1 MLEKYVS
8 NKLYNKYNPKLI
20 KEIFDRGKLEPS
32 VAVNDE
38 TALGIASRLIIR
50 EILLGDITKDTLYL
64 YMGIPKNSSLYMFAS
79 NVLRKENSYPLSDE
93 VLLTKRQASLN
104 TQSGLFLYYFPEG
117 AEKTMSSFQEQ
128 SANNAKKET
137 VYSDVDE
144 LGITQGQKDVIKS
157 IYNAGGSLEE
167 ALKETHQKEK
177 LLAEKSDKESNKEDK
192 EEDKEQKKDPE

>member
-38 TALGIASRLIIR
+38 TALDIASRLIIR
-50 EILLGDITKDTLYL
+50 EILLGNITKDTLYL
-64 YMGIPKNSSLYMFAS
+64 YMGIPKNSSLYIFAS
-79 NVLRKENSYPLSDE
+79 NVLNKENSHPLSNE
-93 VLLTKRQASLN
+93 VLLTKRQSSLN
-104 TQSGLFLYYFPEG
+104 TQSGLFLYYFPDG
-117 AEKTMSSFQEQ
+117 TEKTMSSFQEQ

-137 VYSDVDE
+137 VYSDVDK
-144 LGITQGQKDVIKS
+144 LGITQDQKDVIKS

-177 LLAEKSDKESNKEDK
+177 LLAEKSDKEENN
-192 EEDKEQKKDPE
+192 QKKDPK

>member
-20 KEIFDRGKLEPS
+20 KKLFDRGKLEPS

-50 EILLGDITKDTLYL
+50 EILLGNITKDTLYL

-79 NVLRKENSYPLSDE
+79 NVLNKENSYPLSDE

-104 TQSGLFLYYFPEG
+104 TQSGLFLYYFPDG
-117 AEKTMSSFQEQ
+117 TEKTMSSFQEQ
-128 SANNAKKET
+128 SENNAKKET

-144 LGITQGQKDVIKS
+144 LGITQDQKDVIKN

-177 LLAEKSDKESNKEDK
+177 MMAESGGES
-192 EEDKEQKKDPE
+192 DKEQKKDPE

>member
-20 KEIFDRGKLEPS
+20 KKLFDRGKLEPS

-50 EILLGDITKDTLYL
+50 EILLGNITKDTLYL
-64 YMGIPKNSSLYMFAS
+64 YMGIPKDSSLYMFAS
-79 NVLRKENSYPLSDE
+79 NVLNKENSYPLSDE

-117 AEKTMSSFQEQ
+117 TEKTMSSFQEQ
-128 SANNAKKET
+128 SENNAKKEK

-144 LGITQGQKDVIKS
+144 LGITQDQKDVIKN

-177 LLAEKSDKESNKEDK
+177 MLAENDGET
-192 EEDKEQKKDPE
+192 DKEQKKDPE

>member
-1 MLEKYVS
+1 MLENYVS

-20 KEIFDRGKLEPS
+20 KKLFNRGKMEPS

-50 EILLGDITKDTLYL
+50 EILLGNITKDTLYL
-64 YMGIPKNSSLYMFAS
+64 YMGIPKDSSLYLFAG
-79 NVLRKENSYPLSDE
+79 NVLNKEDSYPLSNE
-93 VLLTKRQASLN
+93 ILLTKRQASLN

-117 AEKTMSSFQEQ
+117 AEKTMSSFQKQ
-128 SANNAKKET
+128 SEKNATKET
-137 VYSDVDE
+137 VYSDVDG
-144 LGITQGQKDVIKS
+144 LGITQDQKDVIKN

-192 EEDKEQKKDPE
+192 EQKKDPE

>member
-20 KEIFDRGKLEPS
+20 KKLFDRGKLEPS

-50 EILLGDITKDTLYL
+50 EILLGNITKDTLYL

-79 NVLRKENSYPLSDE
+79 NVLNKENSYPLSDE

-104 TQSGLFLYYFPEG
+104 TQSGLFLYYFPDG
-117 AEKTMSSFQEQ
+117 TEKTMSSFQEQ
-128 SANNAKKET
+128 SENNAKKET

-144 LGITQGQKDVIKS
+144 LGITQDQKDVIKN

-177 LLAEKSDKESNKEDK
+177 MLAESGGET
-192 EEDKEQKKDPE
+192 DKEQKKDPE

>member
-1 MLEKYVS
+1 MLENYVS

-20 KEIFDRGKLEPS
+20 KKLFNRGKMEPS
-32 VAVNDE
+32 VAVNDK

-50 EILLGDITKDTLYL
+50 EILLGNITKDTLYL
-64 YMGIPKNSSLYMFAS
+64 YMGIPKDSSLYIFAS
-79 NVLRKENSYPLSDE
+79 NVLSKENSYSLSDE

-117 AEKTMSSFQEQ
+117 TEKTMSSFQEQ
-128 SANNAKKET
+128 SENNAKKEK

-144 LGITQGQKDVIKS
+144 LGITQDQKDVIKN

-177 LLAEKSDKESNKEDK
+177 MLAENDGET
-192 EEDKEQKKDPE
+192 DKEQKKDPE

>member
-20 KEIFDRGKLEPS
+20 KKLFDRGKLEPS

-50 EILLGDITKDTLYL
+50 EILLGNITKDTLYL

-79 NVLRKENSYPLSDE
+79 NVLNKENSYPLSDE

-104 TQSGLFLYYFPEG
+104 TQSGLFLYYFPDG
-117 AEKTMSSFQEQ
+117 TEKTMSSFQEQ
-128 SANNAKKET
+128 SENNAKKET

-144 LGITQGQKDVIKS
+144 LGITQDQKDVIKN

-177 LLAEKSDKESNKEDK
+177 MLTESGGET
-192 EEDKEQKKDPE
+192 DKEQKKDPE

>member
-1 MLEKYVS
+1 MLENYVS

-20 KEIFDRGKLEPS
+20 KKLFNRGKTEPS
-32 VAVNDE
+32 VAVNDK

-50 EILLGDITKDTLYL
+50 EILLGNITKDTLYL
-64 YMGIPKNSSLYMFAS
+64 YMGIPKDSSLYMFAR
-79 NVLRKENSYPLSDE
+79 NVLSKENSYPLSDE

-104 TQSGLFLYYFPEG
+104 TQSGLFIYYFPEG

-128 SANNAKKET
+128 SENNAKKET

-144 LGITQGQKDVIKS
+144 LGITQDQKDVIKN

-177 LLAEKSDKESNKEDK
+177 MLAEKDNKGSDK
-192 EEDKEQKKDPE
+192 

>member
-20 KEIFDRGKLEPS
+20 KKLFDRGKLEPS

-50 EILLGDITKDTLYL
+50 EILLGNITKDTLYL
-64 YMGIPKNSSLYMFAS
+64 YMGIPKNSTLYMFAS
-79 NVLRKENSYPLSDE
+79 NVLNKENSYPLSDE

-104 TQSGLFLYYFPEG
+104 TQSGLFLYYFPDG
-117 AEKTMSSFQEQ
+117 TEKTMSSFQEQ
-128 SANNAKKET
+128 SENNAKKET

-144 LGITQGQKDVIKS
+144 LGITQDQKDVIKN

-177 LLAEKSDKESNKEDK
+177 MMAESGGES
-192 EEDKEQKKDPE
+192 DKEQKKDPE

>member
-20 KEIFDRGKLEPS
+20 KKLFDRGKLEPS

-50 EILLGDITKDTLYL
+50 EILLGNITKDTLYL
-64 YMGIPKNSSLYMFAS
+64 YMGIPKNSTLYMFAS
-79 NVLRKENSYPLSDE
+79 NVLNKENSYPLSDE

-104 TQSGLFLYYFPEG
+104 TQSGLFLYYFPDG
-117 AEKTMSSFQEQ
+117 TEKTMSSFQEQ
-128 SANNAKKET
+128 SENNAKKET

-144 LGITQGQKDVIKS
+144 LGITQDQKDVIKN
-157 IYNAGGSLEE
+157 IYNAGGSLEK
-167 ALKETHQKEK
+167 ALKETHQKERI
-177 LLAEKSDKESNKEDK
+177 LAESDGES
-192 EEDKEQKKDPE
+192 DKEQKKDPE